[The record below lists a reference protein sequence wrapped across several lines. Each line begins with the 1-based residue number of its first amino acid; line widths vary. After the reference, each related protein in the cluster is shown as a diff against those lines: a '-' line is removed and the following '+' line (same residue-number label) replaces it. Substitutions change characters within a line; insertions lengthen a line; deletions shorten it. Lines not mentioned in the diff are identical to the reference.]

1 MPVLSSRTSG
11 PSAKAENHLALRV
24 RRASVEPALPALVRS
39 VIFFSALATPFVVA
53 LLTR

>member
-1 MPVLSSRTSG
+1 MPVLSIRHPG
-11 PSAKAENHLALRV
+11 PSAKAENHLARRA
-24 RRASVEPALPALVRS
+24 RRASIEPVLPALVRS